1 MRIYSEIENL
11 KEVILHR
18 PGKELENLTPEYLP
32 QLLFDDIPHLEGA
45 IKEHDKFSKAL
56 KENGSKVYYIEDL
69 ICESLTNDEI
79 KMNFIVGFLRESG
92 IISND
97 VKKSIFNYLMLLE
110 SKEMVDKVISGLRKD
125 EVNLKKNSYFKG
137 LIDKEY
143 PFLLD
148 PMPNLYFTRDMATVI
163 AQGVSLNS
171 MFFRVRKRETF
182 LMKFIFE
189 NNKNFKTNN
198 YWYEKDIPFSI
209 EGGDIL
215 ILSKDVLAIGC
226 TQRTTPEAI
235 EIIAKRIFESE
246 ESFKKILAFSLPD
259 KRAFMHLDTVLTM
272 VDYDKFTIYS
282 EIEKD
287 LKIFE
292 LTKGKDGNIN
302 KKELSRKLSKV
313 LESALNVDY
322 IDLIKCGDGDKVISG
337 REQWNDAANTLA
349 VAPGKVITYE
359 RNFITNELLDKKGV
373 KIIPLEG
380 SELLRGRGGPRCMSM
395 PITRE

>member
-1 MRIYSEIENL
+1 MRIYSEIESL

-18 PGKELENLTPEYLP
+18 PGKELENLTPEYLS
-32 QLLFDDIPHLEGA
+32 QLLFDDIPYLEGA
-45 IKEHDKFSKAL
+45 IKEHNKFSEAL
-56 KENGSKVYYIEDL
+56 KSNGSKVYYIEDL
-69 ICESLTNDEI
+69 ICDILKTDEI
-79 KMNFIVGFLRESG
+79 KMRFIMEFLRECG

-97 VKKSIFNYLMLLE
+97 VKKSILNYLMTLE
-110 SKEMVDKVISGLRKD
+110 NKDMIDKVISGIRKD

-148 PMPNLYFTRDMATVI
+148 PMPNLYFTRDMVTIVAK
-163 AQGVSLNS
+163 GVSLNS
-171 MFFRVRKRETF
+171 MFSKVRKRETF

-189 NNKNFKTNN
+189 NNKNLKPNN
-198 YWYEKDIPFSI
+198 YWYEKEIPFSI

-215 ILSKDVLAIGC
+215 ILNEDVLAIGC

-235 EIIAKRIFESE
+235 EIIAKRIFESG
-246 ESFKKILAFSLPD
+246 ESFKKILAFSIPD

-272 VDYDKFTIYS
+272 VDYDKFAIFS

-287 LKIFE
+287 LRIFE
-292 LTKGKDGNIN
+292 LTKGKDGNVN
-302 KKELSRKLSKV
+302 KKELCKKLSKV
-313 LESALNVDY
+313 LENSLNIDY
-322 IDLIKCGDGDKVISG
+322 VDLIKCGDGDKVISG

-373 KIIPLEG
+373 KVIPLEG